1 MPMAA
6 RAVSG
11 SRAGSTP
18 ATRRAPEVG
27 RSSVARMRRSVV
39 LPAPFDPRR
48 VSPWPAARSRD
59 TSSRTRVA
67 PYILRR
73 RRAWIM
79 RRERV
84 GGGGLP
90 VPSGSELHRLEA
102 GDSLLDGRV
111 GGEERGEPAR
121 GQRVDDEEVRGGRR
135 GGEGILLRGSLELLE
150 RVGQPRGFAHEP
162 SARRIRFRLA

>member
-18 ATRRAPEVG
+18 ATRSAPEVG
-27 RSSVARMRRSVV
+27 RNSVARMRRSVV

-67 PYILRR
+67 PKILRR
-73 RRAWIM
+73 RWAWIM
-79 RRERV
+79 RQERV
-84 GGGGLP
+84 GGGGVP
-90 VPSGSELHRLEA
+90 VLGGSELHRLGA
-102 GDSLLDGRV
+102 GDL
-111 GGEERGEPAR
+111 
-121 GQRVDDEEVRGGRR
+121 
-135 GGEGILLRGSLELLE
+135 LLRGGGWGEGGRE
-150 RVGQPRGFAHEP
+150 APR
-162 SARRIRFRLA
+162 